1 MRSWKKNMLK
11 GITLA
16 LVGILSIS
24 SLVGCGKKGMDV
36 TTLLT
41 ATDTIKVAENEVNF
55 TAPVTSQ
62 LFKECVAEGGFA
74 VSYTV
79 KGDDPTCNWINA
91 GGLYVELD
99 GMEVDVNDDGQTD
112 GNLWHNI
119 VVYQDPKQSVKDANA
134 CLHIIESGPFSALKR
149 NEGAEYVTTMPFS
162 VAYNPIDVV
171 IAYYNEAYYVM
182 LDRTFKVKLTAETT
196 FDQTNKTQYLNEFFE
211 ARTRKIGF
219 RSTNAPTTFTNIN
232 VNIGDDAALEAIKDM
247 GLN

>member
-1 MRSWKKNMLK
+1 MRKLLK
-11 GITLA
+11 GVTLGLA
-16 LVGILSIS
+16 VVCSLSS
-24 SLVGCGKKGMDV
+24 FVACGKKGMDA
-36 TTLLT
+36 TTLLA

-55 TAPVTSQ
+55 TEAVTSQ
-62 LFKECVAEGGFA
+62 LFKDSYAVAEAGFA

-79 KGDDPTCNWINA
+79 KGDDPTCDWICS

-99 GMEVDVNDDGQTD
+99 DFEVDVNDDGETD

-134 CLHIIESGPFSALKR
+134 CLHIIESGVYSVRTR

-196 FDQTNKTQYLNEFFE
+196 FDQTNKTQYLKEFF
-211 ARTRKIGF
+211 APRTRKLGL
-219 RSTNAPTTFTNIN
+219 RSTNAETTFTNIS
-232 VNIGDDAALEAIKDM
+232 VNIGDEAALDAIKDM

>member
-1 MRSWKKNMLK
+1 MRKFLK
-11 GITLA
+11 GVTLGLA
-16 LVGILSIS
+16 LVCSLS
-24 SLVGCGKKGMDV
+24 SLTACGKKGMDA

-55 TAPVTSQ
+55 TEAVTSQ
-62 LFKECVAEGGFA
+62 LFKDGYVVAEAGFA

-79 KGDDPTCNWINA
+79 KGDDPTCNWICS

-99 GMEVDVNDDGQTD
+99 GFEVDVNDDGETD

-134 CLHIIESGPFSALKR
+134 CLHIIESGVYSVRTR

-196 FDQTNKTQYLNEFFE
+196 FDQTNKTQYLNEFF
-211 ARTRKIGF
+211 APRTRKIGF

-232 VNIGDDAALEAIKDM
+232 VNIGDEAAKEAIKDM